1 MDMKNII
8 KRSGEQDEF
17 DVDKLRKSLFRSGA
31 GEDEIDSVVDYITEH
46 LTDGMSTHEL
56 YKLAYAQ
63 LRKKSTKAA
72 GRYRLKK
79 AILDLG
85 PTGYPFEQLVGE
97 LLNNKGYRTQ
107 VGIISQGRCVQHELD
122 VVADKPG
129 VRVMVECKFHNDIRR
144 KSDVKVSL
152 YIHSR
157 FQDMKS
163 AWEKETG
170 SENIKYEGWIVT
182 NTRFT
187 EDALQYG
194 NCSGLKLISWDYPA
208 GESLRDMIDQV
219 GYYPVTALQSLT
231 KSEKLYLLENDIVLC
246 KTLIRS
252 IDVLR
257 KFGKTEKQI
266 EKIVNESLLITGER

>member
-1 MDMKNII
+1 MKNII

-107 VGIISQGRCVQHELD
+107 VGIISQGKCVQHELD

>member
-1 MDMKNII
+1 MKKIT
-8 KRSGEQDEF
+8 KRNGEKDEF
-17 DVDKLRKSLFRSGA
+17 DVHKLRKSLLRSGA
-31 GEDEIDSVVDYITEH
+31 GENEIDSVVDYITGQVTE
-46 LTDGMSTHEL
+46 GMSTHML

-63 LRKKSTKAA
+63 LRKKSLKAA

-79 AILDLG
+79 AIIDLG

-97 LLNNKGYRTQ
+97 LLNDQGYRTR
-107 VGIISQGRCVQHELD
+107 VGIISQGKCVEHELD

-157 FQDMKS
+157 FLDMKS
-163 AWEKETG
+163 AWEKEADA
-170 SENIKYEGWIVT
+170 ENIKYEGWIVT

-194 NCSGLKLISWDYPA
+194 ICSGLRLISWDYPA
-208 GESLRDMIDQV
+208 GDSLRDMIDRV
-219 GYYPVTALQSLT
+219 GYYPITALQSLT
-231 KSEKLYLLENDIVLC
+231 NAEKLYLLENNVVLC
-246 KTLIRS
+246 KTLMKS
-252 IDVLR
+252 SDVLR
-257 KFGKTEKQI
+257 KLGKSEKQI
-266 EKIVNESLLITGER
+266 EKILNESLLITGES